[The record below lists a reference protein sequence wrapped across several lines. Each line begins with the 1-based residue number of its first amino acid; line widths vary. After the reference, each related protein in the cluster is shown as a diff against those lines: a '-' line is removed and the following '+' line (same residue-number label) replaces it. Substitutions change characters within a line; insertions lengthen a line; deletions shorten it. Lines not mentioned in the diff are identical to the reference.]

1 MNLSIISILLG
12 RAMITAHIAKL
23 DQTRIEISKCQIVRL
38 GVIACRHPLVQHWMA
53 HCAQA
58 ADCNSC
64 SCGSNPNN
72 GRWSPYTYI
81 HLIRPKIIGLNI
93 IILLFCNRVFFDTFL
108 NKQSREHIYAQNI
121 AHRDALFFAKKE
133 PAKKKITCSNT
144 VVRSLLIKNILKM
157 NLLRTLQHCIV
168 CFELQWSMLFK
179 NR

>member
-108 NKQSREHIYAQNI
+108 NKKVVSISMLKILHIGMHSSLQK
-121 AHRDALFFAKKE
+121 RSQLRKK
-133 PAKKKITCSNT
+133 
-144 VVRSLLIKNILKM
+144 SLAA
-157 NLLRTLQHCIV
+157 T
-168 CFELQWSMLFK
+168 QWSD
-179 NR
+179 RC